1 MRSTPGTE
9 EEAAPGAVE
18 IEEEDEDLGEDDDD
32 YYMVRCACMWRKK
45 ESTQVHAS
53 SDAHA
58 LLIHLSQNE
67 HFDDDEGYEDDFEY
81 GGGDD
86 AIY

>member
-1 MRSTPGTE
+1 MDG
-9 EEAAPGAVE
+9 
-18 IEEEDEDLGEDDDD
+18 D
-32 YYMVRCACMWRKK
+32 KK
-45 ESTQVHAS
+45 WENISHAS
-53 SDAHA
+53 SEAHTK
-58 LLIHLSQNE
+58 LIHLSQNE